1 MGMTAFVVFTSCG
14 AAAGTAAGIRAIRHD
29 GHGPRAVAYWS
40 LSAVVLGA
48 FMTLQWVF
56 WASLAP
62 IDLNKALL
70 PDFFSPGRK
79 ERIFWCYALTSAGI
93 GGLSSAAWAWLG
105 TRWRQ

>member
-48 FMTLQWVF
+48 FMTLQAGLTLTRADVIDYARSVIDVVVQLTRTSGRRGVSQVVF
-56 WASLAP
+56 H
-62 IDLNKALL
+62 
-70 PDFFSPGRK
+70 R
-79 ERIFWCYALTSAGI
+79 
-93 GGLSSAAWAWLG
+93 
-105 TRWRQ
+105 RQA